1 METFLSLRVCSY
13 FRIRENRRPRRQ
25 SRSLV
30 VGELPRP
37 ARLGVHNPQL
47 LVATPRRGENDV
59 PPIRRPRRIFVLPF
73 ARELLRNAV
82 TQIDH
87 PDLESSVLLL
97 VRNRAAIGRP
107 IGA

>member
-1 METFLSLRVCSY
+1 METFLSLGVCSY

-47 LVATPRRGENDV
+47 LVAAPRRSEDDV
-59 PPIRRPRRIFVLPF
+59 PPIGRPRWILVLAF
-73 ARELLRNAV
+73 ARELLRNAI

-87 PDLESSVLLL
+87 PDLKPSVLLL
-97 VRNRAAIGRP
+97 ERNRTAVR
-107 IGA
+107 